1 MMAVTE
7 FPESVKHEGEND
19 SHTEI
24 LVSDTSQHSQTPP
37 TDQTP
42 GNLKEGRATDH
53 TTDHAA
59 PQSRL
64 SRGFARLLRKNQD
77 YIRISMGEPR
87 LQQLCRAQVEHLPA
101 EWWKTGLSFLWA
113 VSMLFFT
120 TVMIT
125 IVHERVPNKVD
136 NPPLPDKFFDYV
148 PRLEWAFTVT
158 EVIGIGLTLVWTMQ
172 WVFLKHKS
180 IVGRRFFFLMGIL
193 YLYRIITMYITTLP
207 VPSTHMNCAPKL
219 NDDSLGKVYRVFQL
233 VSGGG
238 LSITGSHMM
247 CGDFLYSGHTVI
259 LTLNSLFISEYS
271 PRRMWWYHWICWL
284 LSVVGMVFILV
295 AHEHYSVDVVV
306 AYFVTSRLFY
316 WYHTMA
322 NNQSLKDS
330 PQNYLHRVWWRFI
343 FNFLERNVHSVVPCK
358 FCWPITLPT
367 SCLTSPCD
375 SYSKVQLTRDE

>member
-1 MMAVTE
+1 MV
-7 FPESVKHEGEND
+7 EN
-19 SHTEI
+19 
-24 LVSDTSQHSQTPP
+24 
-37 TDQTP
+37 
-42 GNLKEGRATDH
+42 RA
-53 TTDHAA
+53 
-59 PQSRL
+59 
-64 SRGFARLLRKNQD
+64 
-77 YIRISMGEPR
+77 
-87 LQQLCRAQVEHLPA
+87 
-101 EWWKTGLSFLWA
+101 LSFLWA

-125 IVHERVPNKVD
+125 IVNERVPNKVD

-148 PRLEWAFTVT
+148 PRVEWAFTVT
-158 EVIGIGLTLVWTMQ
+158 EVIGIGLTLVWTTQ
-172 WVFLKHKS
+172 WLFLKHKS

-219 NDDSLGKVYRVFQL
+219 YDDSVRKAYRVIQL
-233 VSGGG
+233 LSGGG

-271 PRRMWWYHWICWL
+271 PRRMWWYHGICWV
-284 LSVVGMVFILV
+284 LSVVGMIFILV

-322 NNQSLKDS
+322 NNQMIPDSSVLIAVHHFYDEHKDK
-330 PQNYLHRVWWRFI
+330 LA
-343 FNFLERNVHSVVPCK
+343 
-358 FCWPITLPT
+358 
-367 SCLTSPCD
+367 
-375 SYSKVQLTRDE
+375 